1 MKLSV
6 MSPVLS
12 EMGLEGA
19 LAYLAKAGVHSMEL
33 GCGGYPG
40 DAHCSP
46 DKLLN
51 DDGAY
56 NDFTA
61 LLKKYNM
68 TVIFSK
74 PLQNMW

>member
-6 MSPVLS
+6 MSPVLN

-40 DAHCSP
+40 KTLCDAGDYLAHP
-46 DKLLN
+46 EKID
-51 DDGAY
+51 
-56 NDFTA
+56 A
-61 LLKKYNM
+61 L
-68 TVIFSK
+68 
-74 PLQNMW
+74 